1 LEEEVVLV
9 ELDRTVSQNLPQ
21 SAETERAVLAAVLLD
36 PQRLPAVAQRLRV
49 EDFASEAHRL
59 IYRAMIQLQEEGFA
73 IDLRSVQALL
83 ERNRELERAG
93 GLSYL
98 ANLEL
103 DLPEPAHLDS
113 YVEIVKERSIRRRLA
128 ELSRQILADTQD
140 RGLDAAALL
149 ARAEE
154 GILSLGEEAVRRG
167 FQRIYRVLEETVSF
181 LEESSGK
188 GLTGLPTGFH
198 DFDRLTH
205 GLGRGQLII
214 LAGRPGMGKTSLALN
229 IAQHVAVRLGHAVGI
244 FSLEMGQQELALRI
258 LSSLSDVS
266 FSALRQGHLS
276 QQKWKRVIAAMHDL
290 QQAPLFIDDSA
301 SPTLLEV
308 ASKARRLKAEHR
320 LELLV
325 IDYLQLMQAGGRYE
339 NRNLEIAAITR
350 SMKQLAKEL
359 DIPILL
365 LSQLS
370 RMPERRGRDHRPQLS
385 DLRESGAIEQDADL
399 VVFVYRDEVYNED
412 APKGV
417 AELIIA
423 KHRNGETGT
432 VELAF
437 QGDRTTFLN
446 PAAPGY
452 EELAP

>member
-1 LEEEVVLV
+1 MADLERNSVPV
-9 ELDRTVSQNLPQ
+9 LPQ
-21 SAETERAVLAAVLLD
+21 SEETERAVLAAILLD
-36 PQRLPAVAQRLRV
+36 PSKLPAVSARLRE
-49 EDFASEAHRL
+49 EDFAVERHGR
-59 IYRAMIQLQEEGFA
+59 IYRAMLALQDEGLA
-73 IDLRSVQALL
+73 IDLRSIQARL
-83 ERNRELERAG
+83 ERSRELESVG

-103 DLPEPAHLDS
+103 DLPEPSHLDT

-128 ELSRQILADTQD
+128 ELSRRIWADSQD
-140 RGLDAAALL
+140 RGLDATALL
-149 ARAEE
+149 GRAEQ

-167 FQRIYRVLEETVSF
+167 FQRIIRVLEETVPL
-181 LEESSGK
+181 LEEPSGK

-198 DFDRLTH
+198 DFDRMTH

-229 IAQHVAVRLGHAVGI
+229 IAQHVAVRLRHTVGI
-244 FSLEMGQQELALRI
+244 FSLEMGQQELAMRI
-258 LSSLSDVS
+258 LSSLADVN

-276 QQKWKRVIAAMHDL
+276 QQRWKRVVDTMHEL

-301 SPTLLEV
+301 APTLLEV
-308 ASKARRLKAEHR
+308 ASKARRLRAEQR

-359 DIPILL
+359 EIPILL

-370 RMPERRGRDHRPQLS
+370 RMPERRGKDHRPQLS
-385 DLRESGAIEQDADL
+385 DLRESGAIEQDADI
-399 VVFVYRDEVYNED
+399 VAFVYRDEVYDEN

-417 AELIIA
+417 AELIVA

-432 VELAF
+432 IELIF

-452 EELAP
+452 EEMNP